1 MLMNSSFKQHCFIFL
16 AISTKWWANLWPLIW
31 FRKWMFKLP
40 MINSKRL
47 RGPLWSWYT
56 TTYTTSA
63 YQHSIC
69 EFKSRS
75 RWAVLDMILCDK
87 VCQWAVTGRWCSTG
101 TPVSFTNKTHH
112 NNIAEILWK
121 VTLSTITLALKWSN
135 PNKCTFLFVSFTK
148 IRCIMYNIQEYSVL
162 YHYHYYISIF
172 MFITRTLFARLFVSV
187 GMGSF
192 VPIKLA

>member
-1 MLMNSSFKQHCFIFL
+1 
-16 AISTKWWANLWPLIW
+16 
-31 FRKWMFKLP
+31 

-47 RGPLWSWYT
+47 RRPLWSWST

-69 EFKSRS
+69 EIKSRS
-75 RWAVLDMILCDK
+75 RRGVLDMTLCDK
-87 VCQWAVTGRWCSTG
+87 VCQWAVTGLWCSPG

-112 NNIAEILWK
+112 NDIAEILWK
-121 VTLSTITLALKWSN
+121 VTLNTIALALKWTN
-135 PNKCTFLFVSFTK
+135 PNKNTFLIVCFTK
-148 IRCIMYNIQEYSVL
+148 IRCIMYTIQEYSVL
-162 YHYHYYISIF
+162 YYYHYYILIF